1 MSISIH
7 SCCYKSCRYQVTSEI
22 IKVCFAV
29 VVPGHALDIHTFEG
43 ILADVKKKELSK
55 YKN

>member
-7 SCCYKSCRYQVTSEI
+7 SFIGIVDYQLISDSIKDLFCSSSSWSCSGYSQ
-22 IKVCFAV
+22 FQ
-29 VVPGHALDIHTFEG
+29 G